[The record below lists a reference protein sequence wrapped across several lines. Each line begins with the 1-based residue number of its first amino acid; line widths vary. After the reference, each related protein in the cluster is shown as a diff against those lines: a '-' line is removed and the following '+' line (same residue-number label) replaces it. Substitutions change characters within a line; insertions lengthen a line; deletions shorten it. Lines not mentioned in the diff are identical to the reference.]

1 MERKEIMAE
10 LERIFA
16 EALQEEQ
23 VTLTDETTAAD
34 VEGWDSVSNMIII
47 SEVEKHFGLKLKL
60 REIIRMK
67 NVGALCDLIVEKTNK

>member
-10 LERIFA
+10 LEKIFA

-47 SEVEKHFGLKLKL
+47 SEVEKHFGVKLKL

>member
-10 LERIFA
+10 LEKIFA

-67 NVGALCDLIVEKTNK
+67 NVGALCDLIVEKTNT

>member
-1 MERKEIMAE
+1 MERKELMAE
-10 LERIFA
+10 LEKIFA

>member
-10 LERIFA
+10 LEKIFA

-34 VEGWDSVSNMIII
+34 MEGWDSVSNMIII

>member
-1 MERKEIMAE
+1 MAE
-10 LERIFA
+10 LEKIFA

>member
-10 LERIFA
+10 LEKIFA

-34 VEGWDSVSNMIII
+34 VEGWVW
-47 SEVEKHFGLKLKL
+47 VL
-60 REIIRMK
+60 
-67 NVGALCDLIVEKTNK
+67 

>member
-10 LERIFA
+10 LEKIFA

-34 VEGWDSVSNMIII
+34 VDGWDSVSNMIII

>member
-10 LERIFA
+10 LEKIFA

-47 SEVEKHFGLKLKL
+47 SEVEKHFGLKLKFS
-60 REIIRMK
+60 
-67 NVGALCDLIVEKTNK
+67 VW

>member
-10 LERIFA
+10 LEKIFA

-34 VEGWDSVSNMIII
+34 VEGWDSVSIMIII

>member
-10 LERIFA
+10 LEKIFA

-34 VEGWDSVSNMIII
+34 VEGWDSVANMIII

>member
-1 MERKEIMAE
+1 MERKEIMAK
-10 LERIFA
+10 LEKIFA

>member
-1 MERKEIMAE
+1 M
-10 LERIFA
+10 
-16 EALQEEQ
+16 
-23 VTLTDETTAAD
+23 
-34 VEGWDSVSNMIII
+34 EGWDSVSNMIII

>member
-10 LERIFA
+10 LEKIFA

-47 SEVEKHFGLKLKL
+47 SEAEKHFGLKLKL

>member
-10 LERIFA
+10 LEKIFA

-47 SEVEKHFGLKLKL
+47 SEVEKHFGLKL
-60 REIIRMK
+60 
-67 NVGALCDLIVEKTNK
+67 

>member
-10 LERIFA
+10 LEKIFA

-23 VTLTDETTAAD
+23 VTLSDETTAAD

>member
-10 LERIFA
+10 LEKIFA

-23 VTLTDETTAAD
+23 VTLTDKTTAAD

>member
-10 LERIFA
+10 LEKIFA

-47 SEVEKHFGLKLKL
+47 SEVEKHFGLKL

>member
-10 LERIFA
+10 LEKIFT

>member
-10 LERIFA
+10 LEKIFA

-60 REIIRMK
+60 REIIHMK

>member
-10 LERIFA
+10 LEKIFA

-67 NVGALCDLIVEKTNK
+67 NVGALCDLIVEKTDK

>member
-10 LERIFA
+10 LEKIFA

>member
-10 LERIFA
+10 LEKIFA

-67 NVGALCDLIVEKTNK
+67 NMGALCDLIVEKTNK

>member
-10 LERIFA
+10 LEKIFA

-47 SEVEKHFGLKLKL
+47 SEVEKHFGLKCAKL
-60 REIIRMK
+60 Y
-67 NVGALCDLIVEKTNK
+67 A

>member
-10 LERIFA
+10 LEKIFA

-67 NVGALCDLIVEKTNK
+67 DVGALCDLIVEKTNK

>member
-10 LERIFA
+10 LEKIFA

-67 NVGALCDLIVEKTNK
+67 NVGALCDVIKEKTSR

>member
-10 LERIFA
+10 LEKILA

>member
-10 LERIFA
+10 LEKIFA
-16 EALQEEQ
+16 EALQEEP

>member
-10 LERIFA
+10 LEKIFA

-34 VEGWDSVSNMIII
+34 VEGWDSVSNVIII

>member
-10 LERIFA
+10 LEKIFA

-47 SEVEKHFGLKLKL
+47 SEVEKHFGVKL
-60 REIIRMK
+60 
-67 NVGALCDLIVEKTNK
+67 

>member
-10 LERIFA
+10 LEKIFA

-47 SEVEKHFGLKLKL
+47 SEVERHFGLKLKL

>member
-10 LERIFA
+10 LEKIFA

-34 VEGWDSVSNMIII
+34 VAGWDSVSNMIII